1 MPDINKREEFEIMCL
16 HLIEKY
22 NKNIGLLAIE
32 TTKEIFRLTRDTSN
46 KYVMET
52 TVKKMNLGKFYL
64 IRYNYNGNK
73 IWCPIFAIEYKIV
86 KNKNILYAINLDYLP
101 YKYKAKFFGKI
112 FYLFKDEI
120 LKSEKMGNAKEEYPL
135 KGVNFD
141 RMYKALKANGGY
153 DFAITAFDMSK
164 IKKVYAVSLG
174 MVYRFIFLNTKMVN
188 SEQMEVE
195 KINATDID
203 TQKKYEELI
212 KILEDLDKEY
222 NIDVKDYYKQLKA
235 IESKYKLVEN
245 AG

>member
-120 LKSEKMGNAKEEYPL
+120 LKNQEIIT
-135 KGVNFD
+135 D
-141 RMYKALKANGGY
+141 RQQ
-153 DFAITAFDMSK
+153 T
-164 IKKVYAVSLG
+164 
-174 MVYRFIFLNTKMVN
+174 
-188 SEQMEVE
+188 
-195 KINATDID
+195 
-203 TQKKYEELI
+203 
-212 KILEDLDKEY
+212 
-222 NIDVKDYYKQLKA
+222 
-235 IESKYKLVEN
+235 ESKRFETGQMSQ
-245 AG
+245 AGRVGALELKFILCL